1 MTDITLANVKDFV
14 GKSLG
19 SSDWVDVDQSRIDRF
34 AECTGDRQWIHVD
47 IERARRES
55 PFGGTIA
62 HGYLSLS
69 LVAALAME
77 MGLAPKDASAVINYG
92 LDKVRF
98 ITPVKAGERVR
109 LQLSLVGIDPKDNGQ
124 FLIRSKAALEIE
136 NGNSP
141 ALIAESLALIVP

>member
-1 MTDITLANVKDFV
+1 MTGITLGNVKDFV
-14 GKSLG
+14 GQSLG
-19 SSDWVDVDQSRIDRF
+19 ASKWIDVDQFRINQF

-47 IERARRES
+47 IERAKRES
-55 PFGGTIA
+55 PFGTTIA

-69 LVAALAME
+69 LVATLAME

-109 LQLSLVGIDPKDNGQ
+109 LQLVMASIEPKENGQ
-124 FLIRSKAALEIE
+124 FLIKSKATLEIE
-136 NGNSP
+136 NGQAP
-141 ALIAESLALIVP
+141 ALVADSLALIIP

>member
-1 MTDITLANVKDFV
+1 MTDITLGNVKDFV

-19 SSDWVDVDQSRIDRF
+19 ASEWIDVDQSKINQF

-47 IERARRES
+47 IERAKRES
-55 PFGGTIA
+55 PFGTTIA

-109 LQLSLVGIDPKDNGQ
+109 LQLTLASIEPKENGQ
-124 FLIRSKAALEIE
+124 FLIRSKSTLEIE
-136 NGNSP
+136 NGQSP
-141 ALIAESLALIVP
+141 ALIAEGLALIIP